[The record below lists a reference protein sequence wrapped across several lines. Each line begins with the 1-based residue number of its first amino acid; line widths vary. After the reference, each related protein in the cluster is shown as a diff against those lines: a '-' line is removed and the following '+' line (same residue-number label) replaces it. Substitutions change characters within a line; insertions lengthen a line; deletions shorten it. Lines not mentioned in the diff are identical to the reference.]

1 MCTREEVKLEVEA
14 GERRIE
20 AKMESSHMAIA
31 KSISNLM
38 GDVNEKLDGLTD
50 TATASII
57 DRNSVHDSL
66 SSINK
71 TMNEVLEQTK
81 KTNGRVSNLEN
92 WRAYILGAV
101 AVLTALVLP
110 IVFMV
115 VNEIISHIK
124 IGA

>member
-1 MCTREEVKLEVEA
+1 M
-14 GERRIE
+14 E

-38 GDVNEKLDGLTD
+38 GDVNEKLDVLTD
-50 TATASII
+50 KATASVI

-110 IVFMV
+110 VVFMV
-115 VNEIISHIK
+115 VNEIISHVK